1 MVAFLGFLKRFLGFL
16 FLFALLNVGYIG
28 LLETNLLFLWFVYGL
43 GVRFILKY
51 V

>member
-1 MVAFLGFLKRFLGFL
+1 MVAFLGFLVGFLGFL
-16 FLFALLNVGYIG
+16 FFFALLNLGNIRVF
-28 LLETNLLFLWFVYGL
+28 ETNLLFFWFVYGL